1 MHAATPTLVP
11 AYVGRRE
18 RVPLLAPADESVAST
33 CDELRYCEIENFGP
47 VSEDGTGKRAAVAKP
62 TVKLV
67 QSTSGVRCAA
77 VSDVGM
83 RRSSNQDSLAVSL
96 AEDEQQ
102 LHCRGHLLVVA
113 DGMGAHAAGELAS
126 QLATDNI
133 PHAYHKR
140 RDLPP
145 WDSIVAAVEDANGR
159 IYAKGQNSVD
169 FHGMG
174 TTCSCLLLLPNGAI
188 AAHVG
193 DSRVYRLRGTTI
205 EQLTFDHSL
214 VWEMAAAGQASEE
227 EVPAYVPKNV
237 ITRSLGP
244 HPTVKVDLE
253 GPLTVQPGDK
263 FLLCSDGLTGPLN
276 AKLIGM
282 VLASLPPDDA
292 AQTLVDLAN
301 LLGGPDNI
309 TAIVAEVATVSRP
322 RGKRE
327 CDNGSAT
334 ESTSPADRGEDL
346 LFGSAIGA
354 AVLAAAALAVR
365 GATIGAM
372 VSGVIGL
379 SAAAVWAV
387 RKLNGRATTHSH
399 PGKSFGKG
407 PYRRYAVEPSAE
419 NIEMLSDIVRQLE
432 DLEDQKT
439 WPFDWREI
447 HEDRGRALRAIA
459 AGDFTA
465 AVVAYSS
472 AVRRLMQAV
481 RDTRQ
486 EDCPDSGI
494 NLGRD

>member
-1 MHAATPTLVP
+1 M
-11 AYVGRRE
+11 
-18 RVPLLAPADESVAST
+18 
-33 CDELRYCEIENFGP
+33 
-47 VSEDGTGKRAAVAKP
+47 AKP
-62 TVKLV
+62 TVKLT
-67 QSTSGVRCAA
+67 QSAGGVRCAA

-83 RRSSNQDSLAVSL
+83 RRSTNQDSLAVAL
-96 AEDEQQ
+96 AEDEKQQ
-102 LHCRGHLLVVA
+102 RIQGHLLVVA

-133 PHAYHKR
+133 PHAYFKR

-145 WDSIVAAVEDANGR
+145 WESIVAAVEDANGR

-174 TTCSCLLLLPNGAI
+174 TTCSCLLLLPDGAM

-214 VWEMAAAGQASEE
+214 VWEMAAAGQASED

-244 HPTVKVDLE
+244 HPSVKVDLE
-253 GPLTVQPGDK
+253 GPLPVRPGDR

-276 AKLIGM
+276 PKLIGM
-282 VLASLPPDDA
+282 VLASLSPEDA

-301 LLGGPDNI
+301 LHGGPDNI
-309 TAIVAEVATVSRP
+309 TAIVAEIEAPARVRRNGA
-322 RGKRE
+322 
-327 CDNGSAT
+327 NGSVTPSEAAPLLSQDTLIYGGAIAVAAT
-334 ESTSPADRGEDL
+334 
-346 LFGSAIGA
+346 A
-354 AVLAAAALAVR
+354 AVGLAVGGWPIAAGASGFIGLCAAAMWAFR
-365 GATIGAM
+365 Q
-372 VSGVIGL
+372 SG
-379 SAAAVWAV
+379 SNPAADTP
-387 RKLNGRATTHSH
+387 RTCM
-399 PGKSFGKG
+399 PFGKG
-407 PYRRYAVEPSAE
+407 PYRRYAAEPSAE
-419 NIEMLSDIVRQLE
+419 NLEMLSNIVRQLE
-432 DLEDQKT
+432 DLEDQKQ

-447 HEDRGRALRAIA
+447 HEDRGRALRAIG
-459 AGDFTA
+459 AGDYTA

-481 RDTRQ
+481 RDSRQ
-486 EDCPDSGI
+486 DDRPDSGI

>member
-1 MHAATPTLVP
+1 
-11 AYVGRRE
+11 
-18 RVPLLAPADESVAST
+18 
-33 CDELRYCEIENFGP
+33 
-47 VSEDGTGKRAAVAKP
+47 VSKP
-62 TVKLV
+62 TVKLKQSAAGV
-67 QSTSGVRCAA
+67 QCAA

-96 AEDEQQ
+96 AEDDRQAR
-102 LHCRGHLLVVA
+102 CRGHLLVVA

-126 QLATDNI
+126 QIATDSI

-140 RDLPP
+140 RDLAP
-145 WDSIVAAVEDANGR
+145 WEAIVAAVEDANGR
-159 IYAKGQNSVD
+159 IHAKGQNSVD

-174 TTCSCLLLLPNGAI
+174 TTCSCLLLLPEGAV

-214 VWEMAAAGQASEE
+214 VWEMAAAGQASED

-253 GPLTVQPGDK
+253 GPHPVKPGDR

-276 AKLIGM
+276 PTLIGM
-282 VLASLPPDDA
+282 VLSSLSPEES

-309 TAIVAEVATVSRP
+309 TVVVAEVAGIAGRSNRD
-322 RGKRE
+322 
-327 CDNGSAT
+327 CDHGSAGA
-334 ESTSPADRGEDL
+334 TSRAGAGFRGNDL
-346 LFGSAIGA
+346 LFLLGEIGSALVTGWGLSGGNVGL
-354 AVLAAAALAVR
+354 AVGGGIAAALLLAWWLYLKFVR
-365 GATIGAM
+365 QHDGAAG
-372 VSGVIGL
+372 GP
-379 SAAAVWAV
+379 
-387 RKLNGRATTHSH
+387 GRAACNAH
-399 PGKSFGKG
+399 GKG
-407 PYRRYAVEPSAE
+407 PYRRYSVAPSAD

-432 DLEDQKT
+432 DLEDQRT
-439 WPFDWREI
+439 WPFDWKEI

-459 AGDFTA
+459 ASDYSA

-481 RDTRQ
+481 RDTR
-486 EDCPDSGI
+486 PDGPTGSGI